1 MKYLDKNGEV
11 INYGDILKCIG
22 LENEPKTENSC
33 KTPFC
38 MLCKY
43 DGKDMIYVS
52 GIDEYFEINDMKL
65 PTDKINELKNLEIFA
80 HRVIYEGVLNNDQ

>member
-11 INYGDILKCIG
+11 INYGDILKCVSF
-22 LENEPKTENSC
+22 ENKPKTENSC

-43 DGKDMIYVS
+43 DGK
-52 GIDEYFEINDMKL
+52 EYDL
-65 PTDKINELKNLEIFA
+65 
-80 HRVIYEGVLNNDQ
+80 R